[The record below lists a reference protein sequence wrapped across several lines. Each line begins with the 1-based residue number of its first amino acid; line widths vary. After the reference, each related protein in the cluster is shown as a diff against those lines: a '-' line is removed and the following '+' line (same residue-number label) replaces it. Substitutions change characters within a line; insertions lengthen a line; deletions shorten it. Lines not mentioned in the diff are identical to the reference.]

1 MTIKCLVAALAVTAG
16 LLFSVSTADAKRP
29 LDVDC
34 DVLASAII
42 CADPIL
48 DANNVAFDGV
58 GDLFSSAILDDAVF
72 AQLSSLILFCS
83 DGEIDFDS
91 ASQAIST
98 VASCGLLPLLND
110 EIDD

>member
-1 MTIKCLVAALAVTAG
+1 MRIKFLAAALAVTVG
-16 LLFSVSTADAKRP
+16 LLFSVSTAHAKRP

-34 DVLASAII
+34 DVLESAII
-42 CADPIL
+42 CADAIL
-48 DANNVAFDGV
+48 DGIPVVFNSI

-83 DGEIDFDS
+83 GGAIDFDS

-98 VASCGLLPLLND
+98 VASCGLMPLLND